1 MSGFP
6 KLIPAFTARIAIE
19 PPTPIS
25 PNLIHVPFVPSL
37 GSLIS
42 EPSYPIKLNAPI
54 LHGADYITTQPDGKT
69 VKLEVQSVAKD
80 APTGATIRFNY
91 TGTVSLL
98 GAAGKV
104 LKGDPS
110 AATTDFGEA
119 FIHPVFQTGGVPEL
133 AELANKT
140 YVGSGRFIL
149 EEGRPVIVEYKI
161 SEVVA

>member
-6 KLIPAFTARIAIE
+6 KLIPAFTARVAIE
-19 PPTPIS
+19 PPTSIA
-25 PNLIHVPFVPSL
+25 PNLVHVPFIPSA
-37 GSLIS
+37 GSIVS
-42 EPSYPIKLNAPI
+42 ESSYPIQVNAPI
-54 LHGADYITTQPDGKT
+54 LHGADYITTSPDAKT
-69 VKLEVQSVAKD
+69 VKLEVQSIAKD
-80 APTGATIRFNY
+80 SATGARIRFNY
-91 TGTVSLL
+91 TGTVALL

-110 AATTDFGEA
+110 AATTGFGEA

-140 YVGSGRFIL
+140 YVGSGRFII
-149 EEGRPVIVEYKI
+149 EEGKPVIVEYKI

>member
-6 KLIPAFTARIAIE
+6 KLIPAFTARVAIE

-25 PNLIHVPFVPSL
+25 PTLLHVPIIPNIST
-37 GSLIS
+37 ITS
-42 EPSYPIKLNAPI
+42 EPSYPLQLNGTL
-54 LHGADYITTQPDGKT
+54 LHGADFITTSPDAKA
-69 VKLEVQSVAKD
+69 VKLEVHSIARDTKTN
-80 APTGATIRFNY
+80 ANIRLSY

-110 AATTDFGEA
+110 AATTGFGDA
-119 FIHPVFQTGGVPEL
+119 FIHPVFQTGDVPEL
-133 AELANKT
+133 AELSNKT
-140 YVGSGRFIL
+140 FVGSGRFVI
-149 EEGRPVIVEYKI
+149 EEGKPVIVEYKI

>member
-1 MSGFP
+1 MAGFP
-6 KLIPAFTARIAIE
+6 QLIPAFTARIAIE
-19 PPTPIS
+19 PPTRIA
-25 PNLIHVPFVPSL
+25 PNLIHIPFLPSL
-37 GSLIS
+37 GSITS
-42 EPSYPIKLNAPI
+42 EPSYPLQLDAPI
-54 LHGADYITTQPDGKT
+54 LHGADFITTSPDAKT

-80 APTGATIRFNY
+80 SATGALVRFNY

-133 AELANKT
+133 AELADKT
-140 YVGSGRFIL
+140 FVGSGRFVL
-149 EEGRPVIVEYKI
+149 EEGKPVIVEYKI